1 MKVRPKLVLLSASL
15 AIAASIFLVGCDNRQ
30 KEMGAPPPGTTIGTT
45 IDDGVITTK
54 VKSALLADPDVK
66 SFDINVETRKG
77 KVQLSGFANN
87 QAQIDR
93 AIEIARTVDG
103 VTSVEN
109 KMSVKK

>member
-1 MKVRPKLVLLSASL
+1 MV
-15 AIAASIFLVGCDNRQ
+15 
-30 KEMGAPPPGTTIGTT
+30 
-45 IDDGVITTK
+45 DDGVATTK

-66 SFDINVETRKG
+66 SFDISVETRKG

-87 QAQIDR
+87 HAQIDNT
-93 AIEIARTVDG
+93 IEIARTADG